1 MATLPVFGFLMD
13 WLPLDESRTWTLL
26 VTIAVLTI
34 SSIIAGVKESISRP
48 TQMLFRPDLLFGD
61 GRVLATGVLTFGL
74 AMRFLFGSVPEG
86 HILPFPKGQWYAL
99 VFAVTF
105 GIMQIIAFRGMLKL
119 RLRMTRM
126 IYKKF
131 SGWPWI
137 LVRETH
143 FLITALLLMFGFH
156 NVFMGKIPFIDASLG
171 GMTPENFTTMGRPG
185 LILMAISALAFIFMR
200 GGYKKTIGDP
210 FIKETLK
217 QAIIKSLLFLMT
229 FLPFVYGFAHVMTA
243 GTGSFPRPFPTGA
256 PLIVGGSLLIWGILM
271 ESVFRIW
278 MQQVQQQAIVEQLVA
293 AILPRLP
300 EHKRRKLMLDVMEAI
315 SQIEEKRRRA
325 FIRSMLSGIESA
337 PENLRKKISSTR
349 TDVLAELPRAQRK
362 VIMESMDA
370 VLLGA

>member
-1 MATLPVFGFLMD
+1 
-13 WLPLDESRTWTLL
+13 
-26 VTIAVLTI
+26 
-34 SSIIAGVKESISRP
+34 
-48 TQMLFRPDLLFGD
+48 
-61 GRVLATGVLTFGL
+61 
-74 AMRFLFGSVPEG
+74 
-86 HILPFPKGQWYAL
+86 
-99 VFAVTF
+99 
-105 GIMQIIAFRGMLKL
+105 
-119 RLRMTRM
+119 
-126 IYKKF
+126 
-131 SGWPWI
+131 
-137 LVRETH
+137 
-143 FLITALLLMFGFH
+143 
-156 NVFMGKIPFIDASLG
+156 
-171 GMTPENFTTMGRPG
+171 
-185 LILMAISALAFIFMR
+185 
-200 GGYKKTIGDP
+200 
-210 FIKETLK
+210 
-217 QAIIKSLLFLMT
+217 MT

-300 EHKRRKLMLDVMEAI
+300 EDKRRELMLDVMEAI